1 MKHLIFFGIA
11 FAVFH
16 ISHSQLATEVCQLP
30 ADEGVGASFIFSLYF
45 DAGTQQCTPFL
56 YKGQGGNGNR
66 FRNEAECVRNCS
78 ADPDN
83 LYPMDPREACHFPKA
98 AGNCGGT
105 ALRFYYD
112 SIHDKCKKFLWTGC
126 VGNGNRFQDQMS
138 CNTTCVG
145 IHDEGDAQE
154 EDEPDTP
161 IAIICGVLLATIVA
175 SVLITVIV
183 LTVKSKKKASM
194 KAQGKSKGA
203 NIPLQEQGGQVVEIP

>member
-11 FAVFH
+11 FAAFQ
-16 ISHSQLATEVCQLP
+16 ISCSQLADVCDLP
-30 ADEGVGASFIFSLYF
+30 SDEGEGTSFIFSLYF
-45 DAGTQQCTPFL
+45 DASTQQCTPFL

-66 FRNEAECVRNCS
+66 FQNEAECIRNCS
-78 ADPDN
+78 SNPDT
-83 LYPMDPREACHFPKA
+83 LYPMDARQACHFPKA
-98 AGNCGGT
+98 LGKCSGNS
-105 ALRFYYD
+105 LRFYYD

-138 CNTTCVG
+138 CNATCVG
-145 IHDEGDAQE
+145 IHDDGDAQE

-175 SVLITVIV
+175 SVFITVIV

-194 KAQGKSKGA
+194 KNAPGKSKDVD
-203 NIPLQEQGGQVVEIP
+203 IPLQEPRGQVLEIA